1 MFLANKRSFEDLLGR
16 DIIVERKGGMSESLF
31 TGSQR
36 VWDKTHELNLSCE
49 IRHSLIGMCDEF
61 PKERRPF

>member
-1 MFLANKRSFEDLLGR
+1 M
-16 DIIVERKGGMSESLF
+16 ERKRRMSESLF

-36 VWDKTHELNLSCE
+36 VRDKTHELNLSCE
-49 IRHSLIGMCDEF
+49 IKHSLACVMCF